1 MAELPTATAAEIKIS
16 FAGADAKAAFD
27 ALELDRDEG
36 SRRAIHF
43 WDRPQWAAD
52 GTVTLP
58 LLVQGVILRRRRDD
72 EGPAPERETDLTVK
86 LRPCPALPEPWR
98 QDREGEGWDFKI
110 EEDRTG
116 PEFTPVLSASL
127 EVEGGPPELLLI
139 EQQRELLRVAEVAEA
154 DLADLTALGP
164 VHAVKWKE
172 EWDELPGK
180 VAIEEWRTDNGL
192 RFLEVSVRS
201 DVADAAEVQTQLE
214 QALRDRGIT
223 PPPFGERKTEAVMT
237 ALARDAHL

>member
-1 MAELPTATAAEIKIS
+1 MNELPTATAAEIKIS
-16 FAGADAKAAFD
+16 FAGAEAKAAFD

-36 SRRAIHF
+36 SRRLIHF

-58 LLVQGVILRRRRDD
+58 LLGQGIILRRRRDD
-72 EGPAPERETDLTVK
+72 EGPESERETDLTVK
-86 LRPCPALPEPWR
+86 LRPCPPLPERWR
-98 QDREGEGWDFKI
+98 EDREDEGWKFKI
-110 EEDRTG
+110 EDDRTG
-116 PEFTPVLSASL
+116 PEFTPMVSASL
-127 EVEGGPPELLLI
+127 EAEGGPPELLLI
-139 EQQRELLRVAEVAEA
+139 EQQRELLGVAGLTEA
-154 DLADLTALGP
+154 DLADLTGLGP
-164 VHAVKWKE
+164 VRAVKWKDD
-172 EWDELPGK
+172 WDELPGK

-201 DVADAAEVQTQLE
+201 DIADAAEVQAQLE
-214 QALRDRGIT
+214 QALRDRDIT

>member
-1 MAELPTATAAEIKIS
+1 MAESPAATAAEIKIS
-16 FAGADAKAAFD
+16 FAGAEAKAAFD

-52 GTVTLP
+52 GTLTLP
-58 LLVQGVILRRRRDD
+58 LLVQGVILRRRRDE
-72 EGPAPERETDLTVK
+72 EGPVSERETDLTVK
-86 LRPCPALPEPWR
+86 LRPCPVLPEPWR
-98 QDREGEGWDFKI
+98 EDQEGEDWKFKI
-110 EEDRTG
+110 EQDRTG
-116 PEFTPVLSASL
+116 PEFSPTVAASL
-127 EVEGGPPELLLI
+127 EAQAGPPELLLI
-139 EQQRELLRVAEVAEA
+139 EEQRDLLHMAGVAEA

-172 EWDELPGK
+172 DWDELPGK

-214 QALRDRGIT
+214 QALRDRDVT
-223 PPPFGERKTEAVMT
+223 PPPFGERKTEAVMG

>member
-1 MAELPTATAAEIKIS
+1 MAESPAATAAEIKIS
-16 FAGADAKAAFD
+16 FAGAEAKAAFD

-43 WDRPQWAAD
+43 WDRPQWADD

-58 LLVQGVILRRRRDD
+58 LLEQGVILRRRRDE
-72 EGPAPERETDLTVK
+72 EGPAAERETDLTVK
-86 LRPCPALPEPWR
+86 LRPCPVLPEPWR
-98 QDREGEGWDFKI
+98 ENREGEDWKFKI
-110 EEDRTG
+110 EQDRTG
-116 PEFTPVLSASL
+116 PEFTPTVSASL
-127 EVEGGPPELLLI
+127 EAQVGPPELLLV
-139 EQQRELLRVAEVAEA
+139 EQQRELLDVARLTEA

-201 DVADAAEVQTQLE
+201 DVTDADEVQTQLE
-214 QALRDRGIT
+214 QALRDRDVT

-237 ALARDAHL
+237 ALARDARL

>member
-1 MAELPTATAAEIKIS
+1 MAESPAAKAAEIKIS
-16 FAGADAKAAFD
+16 FAGAEAKAAFD

-52 GTVTLP
+52 DTVTLP
-58 LLVQGVILRRRRDD
+58 LLVKGVILRRRRDE
-72 EGPAPERETDLTVK
+72 EGPAAERETDLTVK

-98 QDREGEGWDFKI
+98 QDREGEDWKFKI
-110 EEDRTG
+110 EQDRTG
-116 PEFTPVLSASL
+116 PEFTPMVSASL
-127 EVEGGPPELLLI
+127 EAQVGPPELLLI
-139 EQQRELLRVAEVAEA
+139 EQQRELLDVAGLTEA

-192 RFLEVSVRS
+192 RFLEVSVRT
-201 DVADAAEVQTQLE
+201 DIADAAEVQTQLE
-214 QALRDRGIT
+214 QALRDRDVT